1 MSLRAHFEPKLLTAW
16 REGYGLKDLRRD
28 AIAGLTVAIVALPLA
43 MALAIASGTTPEKG
57 LHTAII
63 AGFLISALGGS
74 RVQIGGPTGAF
85 IPVVF
90 AVIERHGYDGL
101 LLATIMAG
109 VMLLF
114 AGWARL
120 GLLMRY
126 MPQPVITGFT
136 AGIGVIIFSSQ
147 LRDLFGL
154 QMDKV
159 PAEFGPKMAAL
170 WEAAP
175 TVNLAAL
182 GLALACIGLIVALRK
197 LAPKWPGFL
206 IAVVGGTLA
215 ALLLGLPVETI
226 GSRFGELPSSLPE
239 FTLPEV
245 TLARLRALMPDAFTI
260 AFLAGIES
268 LLSAVVADGM
278 TGQRHRSNAEL
289 VAQGAANIG
298 SALFG
303 GLPATGAI
311 ARTATNVR
319 AGARSPVAG
328 ILHAVF
334 VLVFMLALA
343 PIMAYVP
350 LAALAAVLVL
360 VAWGMS
366 EIERFRHL
374 LHAPVGDRALL
385 LITFG
390 LTVMVDLTV
399 AIEVGLV
406 VAAFLFMHRMAS
418 TVEVEVEVA
427 ALHVLADLHRRVLVR
442 QHAAVLGRLVD
453 QRLRLDRHGDVGRVL
468 VGGVELGEGDLL
480 DQRLGERAARL
491 LLVLVVGGDQRAVP
505 ALALPPDELRHPLPH
520 VLAGRQRRHDLDR
533 LVLELAV
540 LLEVVALGR
549 LAVVL
554 VRDDLGRDL
563 PTLDRA
569 NGRDLTAVQLEQELG
584 GGVQRRC
591 NGGGHDDLGRLYT
604 TGAEPRRER
613 LVACMVRSLT
623 WKPSP
628 RRPASPT
635 RPQGQA
641 RVGKGE
647 SDHAA
652 ASPRA
657 RSSARWWS
665 FR

>member
-1 MSLRAHFEPKLLTAW
+1 MSLRAHFEPKLWTVW
-16 REGYGLKDLRRD
+16 REGYGLAELRRD
-28 AIAGLTVAIVALPLA
+28 LVAGLTVAIVALPLA
-43 MALAIASGTTPEKG
+43 MALAIASGAPPEKG

-101 LLATIMAG
+101 VLATLMAG
-109 VMLLF
+109 VMLLL

-159 PAEFGPKMAAL
+159 PAEFLPKMAAL
-170 WEAAP
+170 WNAAP

-182 GLALACIGLIVALRK
+182 GLALGCIALIVLLRK
-197 LAPKWPGFL
+197 VAPKWPGFL

-215 ALLLGLPVETI
+215 AILLNLPVETI
-226 GSRFGELPSSLPE
+226 GSRFGGLPSAMPDFALPTI
-239 FTLPEV
+239 TLERV
-245 TLARLRALMPDAFTI
+245 RALLPDAFTI

-289 VAQGAANIG
+289 VAQGVANTA

-303 GLPATGAI
+303 GFPATGAI

-319 AGARSPVAG
+319 AGARSPISGMA
-328 ILHAVF
+328 HALF
-334 VLVFMLALA
+334 VLIFMLALS
-343 PIMAYVP
+343 PIMSYVP
-350 LAALAAVLVL
+350 LAALAAVLVI

-374 LHAPVGDRALL
+374 MRAPLGDRGLL
-385 LITFG
+385 LLTFL

-406 VAAFLFMHRMAS
+406 VAAFLFMHRMAT
-418 TVEVEVEVA
+418 TVEVEG
-427 ALHVLADLHRRVLVR
+427 HTLADEIEQSGDEVDMRS
-442 QHAAVLGRLVD
+442 RLPA
-453 QRLRLDRHGDVGRVL
+453 
-468 VGGVELGEGDLL
+468 GVEAFRIIGPLFFGATSHLEDALRSFRDTGYPKVFILRTRLMPLIDASGVNTLEVFMAQLRKAGTLLILSGLQPQPRQVLERMGFAEREGE
-480 DQRLGERAARL
+480 L
-491 LLVLVVGGDQRAVP
+491 LLARDFEHAI
-505 ALALPPDELRHPLPH
+505 
-520 VLAGRQRRHDLDR
+520 
-533 LVLELAV
+533 ELAEIH
-540 LLEVVALGR
+540 LEHAHPTVVA
-549 LAVVL
+549 
-554 VRDDLGRDL
+554 
-563 PTLDRA
+563 
-569 NGRDLTAVQLEQELG
+569 
-584 GGVQRRC
+584 
-591 NGGGHDDLGRLYT
+591 
-604 TGAEPRRER
+604 
-613 LVACMVRSLT
+613 
-623 WKPSP
+623 
-628 RRPASPT
+628 
-635 RPQGQA
+635 
-641 RVGKGE
+641 
-647 SDHAA
+647 
-652 ASPRA
+652 
-657 RSSARWWS
+657 
-665 FR
+665 